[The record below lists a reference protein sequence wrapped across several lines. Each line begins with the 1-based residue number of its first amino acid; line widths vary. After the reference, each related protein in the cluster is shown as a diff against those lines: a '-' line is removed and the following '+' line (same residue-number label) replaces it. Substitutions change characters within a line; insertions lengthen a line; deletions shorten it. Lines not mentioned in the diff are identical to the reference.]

1 MRSWVST
8 TIRPKSRNSAPGRSP
23 RELGIQTEV
32 LLSLAVVMVTA
43 TSLLAAFL
51 LETHASQAE
60 RWSPLLGRHLA
71 REARSARAGYE
82 GGMSGAR
89 WYIVSAGR
97 AREVRRGQAELDPA
111 GFALASEAGR
121 TGKPLLQAGRPWEPI
136 RFAMPVD
143 GPTQGE
149 VAVAIIPPG
158 VPRSGVVA
166 LVLADCLV
174 FTLLG
179 AYLLRRRV
187 VLPLR
192 GLADGARSIGEGG
205 PGARVPVE
213 GVGEVAEVGR
223 AFNAMSEALERR
235 SAALEKAVAELR
247 GANASLRRARD
258 GLDRAE
264 RLAAVGHLAAG
275 VAHEVGNPMGA
286 VLAFLDVVRRDES
299 LSETSRG
306 HLGRAIEQGERVRGI
321 LRQLLDFSRP
331 PRPSRTPVDIAA
343 LADQTLM
350 LVRAQERFAAIDF
363 DLEAT
368 EGVPAALADPGL
380 VGQILLNLV
389 LNAAAAVESG
399 PDPRVLLTVQPAPLR
414 LRAGE
419 GASEAGERRQIDGV
433 ECRVEDSG
441 PGVAEEDRER
451 VFDPFFTT
459 KPPGEG
465 TGLGLANSLRL
476 AEELGGVIDCSTSDP
491 LGGAAFCLR
500 LPVDDAEPEAAVRAK
515 SPG

>member
-1 MRSWVST
+1 
-8 TIRPKSRNSAPGRSP
+8 
-23 RELGIQTEV
+23 
-32 LLSLAVVMVTA
+32 
-43 TSLLAAFL
+43 
-51 LETHASQAE
+51 
-60 RWSPLLGRHLA
+60 
-71 REARSARAGYE
+71 
-82 GGMSGAR
+82 
-89 WYIVSAGR
+89 
-97 AREVRRGQAELDPA
+97 
-111 GFALASEAGR
+111 
-121 TGKPLLQAGRPWEPI
+121 
-136 RFAMPVD
+136 MPVD
-143 GPTQGE
+143 GPVEGQ
-149 VAVAIIPPG
+149 VAVAIVPPG

-192 GLADGARSIGEGG
+192 WLADGARSIGEGG

-223 AFNAMSEALERR
+223 AFNGMSEALERR
-235 SAALEKAVAELR
+235 SVALEKAVAELR
-247 GANASLRRARD
+247 AANASLRQARD

-286 VLAFLDVVRRDES
+286 VLAFLDLVRRDES
-299 LSETSRG
+299 LSEVSRG
-306 HLGRAIEQGERVRGI
+306 HVGRAIEQGERVRGI

-331 PRPSRTPVDIAA
+331 PRPSRTSVDLAA
-343 LADQTLM
+343 LAEQTLT
-350 LVRAQERFAAIDF
+350 LVRAQERYAAIDF
-363 DLEAT
+363 GLEIAK
-368 EGVPAALADPGL
+368 GVRAAVADPSL

-389 LNAAAAVESG
+389 LNAAAAVE
-399 PDPRVLLTVQPAPLR
+399 PCQAPRVLLMLQPTSLK

-419 GASEAGERRQIDGV
+419 GAAEAGGRRESDGV
-433 ECRVEDSG
+433 ECRVEDNG
-441 PGVAEEDRER
+441 PGVRDEDRER

-476 AEELGGVIDCSTSDP
+476 AEELGGVIEYTTSER

-500 LPVDDAEPEAAVRAK
+500 LPVNSAEPGAAIRAK
-515 SPG
+515 PAA